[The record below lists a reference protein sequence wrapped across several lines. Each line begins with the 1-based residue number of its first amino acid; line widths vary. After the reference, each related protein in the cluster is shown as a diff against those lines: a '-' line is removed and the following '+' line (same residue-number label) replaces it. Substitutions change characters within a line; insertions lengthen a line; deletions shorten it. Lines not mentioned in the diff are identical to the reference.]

1 MVHACSFNDLE
12 HEFADSFSNTTGE
25 LKAAVA
31 TAEEQQHQLMSEI
44 SLEKQRHASLPEKR
58 RRQVSLQEDL
68 VKFEDFTKNLEAHK
82 GQQEAKI
89 QERTAGLDS
98 QRQQV
103 ESLERDIALLK
114 DRIQSQDLSATDAER
129 MIKERERL
137 QKGLVEATDYHKDM
151 RQQYF
156 AADMNLSTKIEE
168 LERALHGYT
177 AQATAL
183 QLIPPNA
190 KNADGRDLRIELN
203 KEKLRMATCLDD
215 ILPARTTKTIRPAL
229 NEFKDMVEM
238 QVNETRNSLLALLDR
253 QEETEEALT
262 DATNASEDLLLRI
275 QKLEE
280 QYKREKSDVESA
292 LLERHREME
301 QIEGRIHEM
310 RSNPVDLERRRGD
323 QQKEI
328 TKLKSEIAADKEA
341 NDVEQRTV
349 HETILMGLSHLA
361 DYKANVQQRLAE
373 MKEHTQHRA
382 CDISSLIV
390 FDPTEPGVPEAAI
403 PGLGLGHSEDL
414 MSA

>member
-1 MVHACSFNDLE
+1 M
-12 HEFADSFSNTTGE
+12 
-25 LKAAVA
+25 
-31 TAEEQQHQLMSEI
+31 
-44 SLEKQRHASLPEKR
+44 
-58 RRQVSLQEDL
+58 
-68 VKFEDFTKNLEAHK
+68 
-82 GQQEAKI
+82 
-89 QERTAGLDS
+89 
-98 QRQQV
+98 
-103 ESLERDIALLK
+103 K

-215 ILPARTTKTIRPAL
+215 ILPARTTKVGTALLLNSNSLSMHPKLILPSDLCALTTTSAQTIRPAL
-229 NEFKDMVEM
+229 NESKDMVEM

-310 RSNPVDLERRRGD
+310 RSNPVDLERRCGD

-328 TKLKSEIAADKEA
+328 TKLKSE
-341 NDVEQRTV
+341 
-349 HETILMGLSHLA
+349 
-361 DYKANVQQRLAE
+361 
-373 MKEHTQHRA
+373 
-382 CDISSLIV
+382 
-390 FDPTEPGVPEAAI
+390 
-403 PGLGLGHSEDL
+403 
-414 MSA
+414 